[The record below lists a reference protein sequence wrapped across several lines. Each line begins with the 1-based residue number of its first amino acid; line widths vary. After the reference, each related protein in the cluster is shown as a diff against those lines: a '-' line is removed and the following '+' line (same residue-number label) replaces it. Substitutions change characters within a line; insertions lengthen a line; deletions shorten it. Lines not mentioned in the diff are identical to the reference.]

1 MSIQT
6 QIDILQKLYSKN
18 KYEYVIQFNE
28 FINSKYAQMIKERD
42 SKTIQNLI
50 NQYNRFC
57 LYNGLINERHLMLSD
72 LINSTKNN
80 IDETNLFIYLVLT
93 NNITTENV
101 KKLNNFH
108 YKLIL
113 LNIMQNF
120 KTPIE
125 NYTLDKLNFAHDYY
139 SDAISYT
146 SKKEY
151 KKQFKETPQYLAR
164 PQVKINT
171 EIIPKLITIGEF
183 VRYDCK
189 YFYDSELLYLLCG
202 LAIVNA
208 KNVDINSFDDLFNYI
223 YGFLQLLPFNKVFK
237 PTIFKNEAQP
247 EYNLTT
253 FIKNKNHY
261 NYRYKMCEKYIEDR
275 PTTKPTDPLKDDDN
289 ANKNRTKLI
298 QTQSDI
304 YIQTTIK
311 LEEVDEIYAKL
322 NDFYQVYM
330 NDSTIENLMELYKQF
345 VCNQL
350 LTRSSCLFGLLM
362 VNILQFINNKPFIK
376 PLKDQ
381 QLDWC
386 AILNPDK
393 INECYELVDMKVDF
407 SLDKLRVMDMLCYSE
422 YYSTLK

>member
-6 QIDILQKLYSKN
+6 QIDILQKLYAKN
-18 KYEYVIQFNE
+18 KYQYVVQFNE

-42 SKTIQNLI
+42 MKTIQNLI

-57 LYNGLINERHLMLSD
+57 LYNGLLTNQHLMLPE
-72 LINSTKNN
+72 LLNSTHNN
-80 IDETNLFIYLVLT
+80 IDELNLFIYLVLT
-93 NNITTENV
+93 NNITTENI

-113 LNIMQNF
+113 LNIYNNYN
-120 KTPIE
+120 TPIE
-125 NYTLDKLNFAHDYY
+125 KYTLDKLSFAHDYY

-146 SKKEY
+146 SKKEF
-151 KKQFKETPQYLAR
+151 KKQFNSTPQLLAR
-164 PQVKINT
+164 PQIKIDPT
-171 EIIPKLITIGEF
+171 IVPKLINIGEF
-183 VRYDCK
+183 IKYDCK

-202 LAIVNA
+202 LCIVNS

-237 PTIFKNEAQP
+237 PTIFKNEPQP

-261 NYRYKMCEKYIEDR
+261 NHRYKMCEKYIVTNPKEIDI
-275 PTTKPTDPLKDDDN
+275 N
-289 ANKNRTKLI
+289 NENRTKLI

-311 LEEVDEIYAKL
+311 LDEVDEIYAKL
-322 NDFYQVYM
+322 NELYQVYM
-330 NDSTIENLMELYKQF
+330 NDTSIDNLMELYKQF

-362 VNILQFINNKPFIK
+362 VNILQFLNNKPFIK
-376 PLKDQ
+376 PLKDE

-393 INECYELVDMKVDF
+393 INECYELVDKKIDF
-407 SLDKLRVMDMLCYSE
+407 KLEKLRVGDVLCYSE
-422 YYSTLK
+422 YYSSH

>member
-6 QIDILQKLYSKN
+6 QIDILQKLYAKN
-18 KYEYVIQFNE
+18 KYQYVVQFNE

-42 SKTIQNLI
+42 MKTIQNLI

-57 LYNGLINERHLMLSD
+57 LYNGLLTNQHLMIPEL
-72 LINSTKNN
+72 LNSTRNN
-80 IDETNLFIYLVLT
+80 IDELNLFIYLVLT
-93 NNITTENV
+93 NNITTENIQ
-101 KKLNNFH
+101 KLNNFH

-113 LNIMQNF
+113 LNIYNNYN
-120 KTPIE
+120 TPIE
-125 NYTLDKLNFAHDYY
+125 KYTLDKLSFAHDYY

-146 SKKEY
+146 SKKEF
-151 KKQFKETPQYLAR
+151 KKEFNKTPQHLTR

-171 EIIPKLITIGEF
+171 EIIPKLINIGEF
-183 VRYDCK
+183 IKYDCK

-202 LAIVNA
+202 LCIVNS

-237 PTIFKNEAQP
+237 PTIFKNDSTP

-261 NYRYKMCEKYIEDR
+261 NHRYKMCEKYIITNPKVNPE
-275 PTTKPTDPLKDDDN
+275 
-289 ANKNRTKLI
+289 NRTKLI
-298 QTQSDI
+298 QTPTDI

-311 LEEVDEIYAKL
+311 LDEVDGIYAKL
-322 NDFYQVYM
+322 NELYQVYM
-330 NDSTIENLMELYKQF
+330 NDSSIENLMELYKQF

-362 VNILQFINNKPFIK
+362 VNILQFLNNKPFIK
-376 PLKDQ
+376 PLKDE

-386 AILNPDK
+386 AILNPEK
-393 INECYELVDMKVDF
+393 INECYELVDIKVDF
-407 SLDKLRVMDMLCYSE
+407 TLEKLRVMDMLCYCE
-422 YYSTLK
+422 FYSSH

>member
-6 QIDILQKLYSKN
+6 QIDILQKLYAKN
-18 KYEYVIQFNE
+18 KYQYILQFNE
-28 FINSKYAQMIKERD
+28 FITSRYAQMIRERD
-42 SKTIQNLI
+42 SKTINNLI

-57 LYNGLINERHLMLSD
+57 LYNGLINEKHLMIQD
-72 LINSTKNN
+72 IINSTKNN
-80 IDETNLFIYLVLT
+80 IDELNLFIYLILT
-93 NNITTENV
+93 NNITIENIE
-101 KKLNNFH
+101 KLNNFH

-113 LNIMQNF
+113 LNIYNNYN
-120 KTPIE
+120 TPIE
-125 NYTLDKLNFAHDYY
+125 KYTLDKLNFCHDYY
-139 SDAISYT
+139 SDSISYT

-151 KKQFKETPQYLAR
+151 KNQFKSAIKHLAR
-164 PQVKINT
+164 PQIKINT
-171 EIIPKLITIGEF
+171 ENIPQLIEIGEF
-183 VRYDCK
+183 IKYDCK

-202 LAIVNA
+202 LCIVNA

-237 PTIFKNEAQP
+237 PNIFKKESQP

-261 NYRYKMCEKYIEDR
+261 NHRYKMCEKYIITN
-275 PTTKPTDPLKDDDN
+275 PKDIDINND
-289 ANKNRTKLI
+289 NRTQLI

-304 YIQTTIK
+304 YIQTTMK
-311 LEEVDEIYAKL
+311 LTEVDGIFAKL
-322 NDFYQVYM
+322 SELYQIYM
-330 NDSTIENLMELYKQF
+330 NDPIIENLMELYKQF

-362 VNILQFINNKPFIK
+362 INILQFINNKPFIK
-376 PLKDQ
+376 PIKNE

-393 INECYELVDMKVDF
+393 INDCYELIDLKVDF
-407 SLDKLRVMDMLCYSE
+407 SIDKLRVMDVICYSE
-422 YYSTLK
+422 YYSQLK

>member
-6 QIDILQKLYSKN
+6 QIDILQKLYTKN
-18 KYEYVIQFNE
+18 KYQYVVQFNE

-42 SKTIQNLI
+42 AKTIQNLI

-57 LYNGLINERHLMLSD
+57 LYNGLLTNQHLNIPEL
-72 LINSTKNN
+72 LNSTHNN
-80 IDETNLFIYLVLT
+80 IDELNLFIYLVLT
-93 NNITTENV
+93 NNITTENIQ
-101 KKLNNFH
+101 KLNNFH

-113 LNIMQNF
+113 LNIYNNYN
-120 KTPIE
+120 TPIE
-125 NYTLDKLNFAHDYY
+125 KYTLDKLSFAHDYY

-146 SKKEY
+146 SKKEF
-151 KKQFKETPQYLAR
+151 KKEFNKTPQHLAR
-164 PQVKINT
+164 PQMKIDPS
-171 EIIPKLITIGEF
+171 IVPKLINIGEF
-183 VRYDCK
+183 IKYDCK

-202 LAIVNA
+202 LCVVNA

-237 PTIFKNEAQP
+237 PTIFKNESTP

-261 NYRYKMCEKYIEDR
+261 NHRYKMCEKYII
-275 PTTKPTDPLKDDDN
+275 TKPTDPLKDDDN

-311 LEEVDEIYAKL
+311 LDEVDGIYAKL
-322 NDFYQVYM
+322 NELYQVYM
-330 NDSTIENLMELYKQF
+330 NDSSIDNLMELYKQF

-362 VNILQFINNKPFIK
+362 VNILQFLNNKPFIK
-376 PLKDQ
+376 PLKNE

-407 SLDKLRVMDMLCYSE
+407 TLEKLRVGDVLCYSE
-422 YYSTLK
+422 YYSSLK